1 MKICRTCKKEKEDS
15 AFEIT
20 TVTAKKT
27 YRHGMCYECRK
38 VVRKVE
44 RDLKKIHG
52 KTKPLG
58 TPCDCCGR
66 TCLLYTSDAADE

>member
-1 MKICRTCKKEKEDS
+1 MKICRTCKKEKEDT

-20 TVTAKKT
+20 TVTATKT

-52 KTKPLG
+52 KT
-58 TPCDCCGR
+58 TVS
-66 TCLLYTSDAADE
+66 YTHLTLPTKRIV

>member
-1 MKICRTCKKEKEDS
+1 
-15 AFEIT
+15 
-20 TVTAKKT
+20 
-27 YRHGMCYECRK
+27 MCYECRK

-58 TPCDCCGR
+58 TP
-66 TCLLYTSDAADE
+66 

>member
-1 MKICRTCKKEKEDS
+1 MKTCRTCKKEKEDT

-20 TVTAKKT
+20 TVTATKT

-52 KTKPLG
+52 KTNL
-58 TPCDCCGR
+58 
-66 TCLLYTSDAADE
+66 